1 MHFPQK
7 GIKAIY
13 KQRKLPIAALQKKHC
28 PWQTKE
34 IHEIWLAVLTVYHTR
49 KPKDWSCAVGQRWVI
64 LYWNVKCQLTV
75 QSWCCFKMHE
85 NCMEQKKQRVV
96 GKGFRICMQDSKYVV
111 SVHTHRPGTLQ
122 DWSRSRAFNAI
133 LTQWGGPVHEKHPWL
148 FRLYGGDVWRVERDS
163 HVLYNSNHLSTAAF
177 MATKHLNKSHSYRC
191 YPPLVQVIFWVLKKW
206 AENRNITSSF
216 MCSLS

>member
-1 MHFPQK
+1 MHSPQK

-34 IHEIWLAVLTVYHTR
+34 IHEIWLAVLTVYHTW
-49 KPKDWSCAVGQRWVI
+49 KPKDWSCAVGQRWAI

-96 GKGFRICMQDSKYVV
+96 GRGFRICMQASKYVV
-111 SVHTHRPGTLQ
+111 SVVTHTGPGPCKTGPDQGRLMPFWLSEE
-122 DWSRSRAFNAI
+122 DPYMKNTRGCFVFMVEMCGVLSVTAMCCTTAI
-133 LTQWGGPVHEKHPWL
+133 TYQQQLLWP
-148 FRLYGGDVWRVERDS
+148 
-163 HVLYNSNHLSTAAF
+163 
-177 MATKHLNKSHSYRC
+177 LN
-191 YPPLVQVIFWVLKKW
+191 I
-206 AENRNITSSF
+206 
-216 MCSLS
+216 